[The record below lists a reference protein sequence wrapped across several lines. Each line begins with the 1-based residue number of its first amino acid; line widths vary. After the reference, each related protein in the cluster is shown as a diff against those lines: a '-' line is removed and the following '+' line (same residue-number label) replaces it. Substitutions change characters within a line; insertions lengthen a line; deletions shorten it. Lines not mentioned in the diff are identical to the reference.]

1 MKRSL
6 RAELQNE
13 KTQRPTQEAYTEA
26 AAAVGEDML
35 SSAQHAVERYSTKTE
50 AELMQELR
58 RFRADGA
65 FDDAALRDVAARLSP
80 MLTPQQ
86 RERLFSVMRDIGT

>member
-6 RAELQNE
+6 RDQLRDAKAPQP
-13 KTQRPTQEAYTEA
+13 RQEAYDA
-26 AAAVGEDML
+26 AAASLDRETL
-35 SSAQHAVERYSTKTE
+35 SSAQHAVEHYSKKTE

-86 RERLFSVMRDIGT
+86 RERLFCVMRDIGT